1 MCYYIFNK
9 VGVIMK
15 NNEKKFILL
24 IFLFVL
30 GCFLSFDITKSTK
43 ISVDSK
49 KYATPANLPF
59 VDDDFYKCVVASY
72 NMEKGTD
79 LGFDVNLTDE
89 QLSAIEYVNC
99 VFNPNLEEEIDIND
113 LTGIE
118 KLVNLKIFWVQSD
131 SISSV
136 DLSKNVNLEQLY
148 FSSSQLMAIDLS
160 KNINLKQL
168 FLEHTPLSTIDLS
181 KNVNLEGLFFNQMD
195 LTTINLD
202 NNINLKSL
210 SIDYTPLTEIN
221 LYNNVNLEDLQFNY
235 TGLEL
240 INLNNNEKLKKLVL
254 YENNMSTIDLS
265 KNINLEKLELFLN
278 ELTTIDL
285 SNNVALTDLSLNGND
300 LEQIDLSHNKNLK
313 KLYLS
318 NNELATVDLS
328 ENVALNILDLSYNNL
343 ETIDLSNN
351 VALTNLNLSNNKLI
365 ALDLDKNIDLTD
377 LSLSYNNLS
386 ILNLTTNEKLKNVYL
401 DNNSLK
407 HVFCNNVS
415 CPIDLERDV
424 QYKNIYIYNNDFS
437 TVDDSVLIDLVNYL
451 GDDKD
456 SYVADYSYND
466 VNDEEQF
473 YNFEYKINRV
483 TLDSDFYSI
492 KDDYIYTG
500 MPKDDDTILNEVKI
514 IGFSWDLMLDGMI
527 YDVIEDGKY
536 IIKKNNEIIKEFEIA
551 YCNSDRY
558 NMDGNYVNIYNDD
571 ISTFLSSVECHNCV
585 VKVRANGTYLES
597 GSFAD
602 DYQIIIMIGDEIIKT
617 YHAISFS
624 SDKYNLDQDFI
635 HVLDNDIS
643 SFINNFNC
651 SNCNVKVFDGT
662 NYLENGEFGDNY
674 KLVFMHNNEV
684 LKEYELRHPISGIDI
699 NTSELKLDLSSNNSF
714 KLSVNIYPSY
724 AYDMSI
730 SWTSSDINV
739 ATVDSDGVVTAKG
752 VGKAVITATS
762 IDGST
767 DICTVEVSG
776 KSYTITYK
784 DGNIIKTESYVEG
797 EKVNFNTDFTRPG
810 FNLTGW
816 IYNDVK
822 YSLTDNFIMPSS
834 DIELIATWDKVD
846 IGIKNYEVDG
856 KYIIG
861 IALNTEVSAVDLGI
875 DDVYQVIIYN
885 HNNEIK
891 TSGLIGTG
899 DKIRVF
905 LNGDLYDDYEVII
918 KGDVNGDGK
927 LSVSD
932 IRTLCKYLRSINEDN
947 YDEVINLDE
956 CYMIAAD
963 VNNDDKLSVSDIRT
977 ICKYLMKMNA
987 NDSSE

>member
-9 VGVIMK
+9 VGVLMK

-24 IFLFVL
+24 IFLFVSV
-30 GCFLSFDITKSTK
+30 CFLSFDINKSIN

-49 KYATPANLPF
+49 KYATPANLSF

-89 QLSAIEYVNC
+89 QLSAIEYVDC
-99 VFNPNLEEEIDIND
+99 VFNPNLEEEIDIAD

-118 KLVNLKIFWVQSD
+118 KLVNLKTFWVQSV

-181 KNVNLEGLFFNQMD
+181 KNVNLEGLFFNRMD

-210 SIDYTPLTEIN
+210 SIDYTPLTEIK
-221 LYNNVNLEDLQFNY
+221 LDDNVNLEV
-235 TGLEL
+235 LEL
-240 INLNNNEKLKKLVL
+240 NFNDLTLLDLSNNIKLKELKFFS
-254 YENNMSTIDLS
+254 NNISSVDLS
-265 KNINLEKLELFLN
+265 NNVNLEKLELFLD
-278 ELTTIDL
+278 EPSTIDL
-285 SNNVALTDLSLNGND
+285 SNNVALIN
-300 LEQIDLSHNKNLK
+300 
-313 KLYLS
+313 
-318 NNELATVDLS
+318 
-328 ENVALNILDLSYNNL
+328 LDLKNNGL
-343 ETIDLSNN
+343 ETIDLSYNK
-351 VALTNLNLSNNKLI
+351 ALQELDLSDNSLSTLDLSNNVNLKSLNLGSNNLEEIELSKNTALTELDLSFNKLV
-365 ALDLDKNIDLTD
+365 ALDLDKNVELVN
-377 LSLSYNNLS
+377 LSLSHNNLT

-401 DNNSLK
+401 DNNSIK
-407 HVFCNNVS
+407 DVFCNNVS
-415 CPIDLERDV
+415 CPIDLVRDV

-437 TVDDSVLIDLVNYL
+437 NVQDSVLLNLVDYL
-451 GDDKD
+451 GSDKD
-456 SYVADYSYND
+456 SYNVDYSYND

-514 IGFSWDLMLDGMI
+514 VGFSWDLMLDGMI

-536 IIKKNNEIIKEFEIA
+536 IIKRNNEIIKEFEIA

-571 ISTFLSSVECHNCV
+571 ISIFLSSVECHNCV
-585 VKVRANGTYLES
+585 AKVKANGTYLES

-651 SNCNVKVFDGT
+651 SNCSVKVFDGT

-752 VGKAVITATS
+752 VGNAVITATS

-784 DGNIIKTESYVEG
+784 DGDIIKTESYVEG
-797 EKVNFNTDFTRPG
+797 EKVNFKTDFTRPG

-856 KYIIG
+856 KYIFG
-861 IALNTEVSAVDLGI
+861 ISFNTNISDLDLGI
-875 DDVYQVIIYN
+875 DAMYNVVIYN

-891 TSGLIGTG
+891 TSGRIGTG
-899 DKIRVF
+899 DIIRVF
-905 LNGDLYDDYEVII
+905 LNSDLYDEYVVII
-918 KGDVNGDGK
+918 KGDVNGDGG

-932 IRTLCKYLRSINEDN
+932 IIRICKYIRAKNPDFF
-947 YDEVINLDE
+947 DE
-956 CYMIAAD
+956 CYVKAAD
-963 VNNDDKLSVSDIRT
+963 TNGDGSISVSDIIKINNVIRG
-977 ICKYLMKMNA
+977 KQ
-987 NDSSE
+987 SF